1 LGPLARNRPL
11 RLGRLEARR
20 VGKRRDNKGKQQVAQ
35 ASGRTV
41 ELAVQRALAE
51 LDFAPGELAEDQF
64 EVTIVIPPEEG
75 FMGVG
80 AVDAVVEVA
89 LVGDEFDFYGP
100 EADAQPEELLDD
112 EYDDEEEG
120 DQYFYESGGAGEYG
134 DQGDVEESDGPE
146 AARLRAF
153 LQRVLREMG
162 LVARVRVTETVDEL
176 RAEIAGDELGILIGR
191 RGQTI
196 DAVEYLA
203 GIAVFPGTHPR
214 KHVELDAEGY
224 KDRRRRQI
232 ERVALRKADEAAKRG
247 RAVQLTP
254 MTPAERKIVH
264 LILRGRSDVVTA
276 SEGREPNR
284 SVVISPTR

>member
-1 LGPLARNRPL
+1 VAR
-11 RLGRLEARR
+11 
-20 VGKRRDNKGKQQVAQ
+20 RRDNQGRQQVAQ

-51 LDFAPGELAEDQF
+51 LDFAPGELAEDQY

-100 EADAQPEELLDD
+100 EADSQPEELLADDYEDD
-112 EYDDEEEG
+112 EYYDDEVA
-120 DQYFYESGGAGEYG
+120 YES
-134 DQGDVEESDGPE
+134 EESQPYDE
-146 AARLRAF
+146 TESDSEDAARLRVF
-153 LQRVLREMG
+153 LERIVREMG
-162 LVARVRVTETVDEL
+162 LAATVRVMETAEEL

-203 GIAVFPGTHPR
+203 GIAVFPGGHPR

-224 KDRRRRQI
+224 KDRRRHQI
-232 ERVALRKADEAAKRG
+232 ERVAIRKAEEAAKRG
-247 RAVQLTP
+247 RAVQLAP

-264 LILRGRSDVVTA
+264 LTLRGRKDVVTA
-276 SEGREPNR
+276 SQGREPNR

>member
-1 LGPLARNRPL
+1 MAR
-11 RLGRLEARR
+11 
-20 VGKRRDNKGKQQVAQ
+20 

-51 LDFAPGELAEDQF
+51 LDFAPGELAEDQY

-89 LVGDEFDFYGP
+89 LVGEEFDFYGP
-100 EADAQPEELLDD
+100 EDDTQPAELLKDD
-112 EYDDEEEG
+112 FEDEGYDEDEEYEEG
-120 DQYFYESGGAGEYG
+120 LRDSGGYG
-134 DQGDVEESDGPE
+134 DGGGAEKPE

-153 LQRVLREMG
+153 LGRVLQEMG
-162 LVARVRVTETVDEL
+162 LVADVRITEGPEEL
-176 RAEIAGDELGILIGR
+176 QAEITGDDLGILIGR

-196 DAVEYLA
+196 DALEYLA
-203 GIAVFPGTHPR
+203 GIAVFAGAQPR

-224 KDRRRRQI
+224 KERRRRQI

-247 RAVQLTP
+247 RPVQLAP
-254 MTPAERKIVH
+254 MTSAERKIVH
-264 LILRGRSDVVTA
+264 LALRGRNDVVTA
-276 SEGREPNR
+276 SQGREPNR
-284 SVVISPTR
+284 SVVISPMR

>member
-1 LGPLARNRPL
+1 M
-11 RLGRLEARR
+11 
-20 VGKRRDNKGKQQVAQ
+20 GKRRDNKGKQQVAQ

-51 LDFAPGELAEDQF
+51 LDFAPGELDEDQY

-89 LVGDEFDFYGP
+89 LVGEEFDFYGP
-100 EADAQPEELLDD
+100 EDDSQPPELLNDDFEDDGYERRD
-112 EYDDEEEG
+112 EYGRGFADSDGYEA
-120 DQYFYESGGAGEYG
+120 YESQDEA
-134 DQGDVEESDGPE
+134 DGPE
-146 AARLRAF
+146 AARLRQF
-153 LQRVLREMG
+153 LARVLKDMG
-162 LVARVRVTETVDEL
+162 LVARVRVTETSEEL
-176 RAEIAGDELGILIGR
+176 RAEVTGEELGILIGR

-203 GIAVFPGTHPR
+203 GIAVFPGAHAR

-224 KDRRRRQI
+224 KERRRRQI

-247 RAVQLTP
+247 RSVQLTP

-264 LILRGRSDVVTA
+264 LTLRNRTDVVTA
-276 SEGREPNR
+276 SQGREPNR
-284 SVVISPTR
+284 SVVISPAR

>member
-1 LGPLARNRPL
+1 
-11 RLGRLEARR
+11 
-20 VGKRRDNKGKQQVAQ
+20 VAQ

-51 LDFAPGELAEDQF
+51 LDFAPGELEDDQY

-89 LVGDEFDFYGP
+89 LVGEDFDFYGP
-100 EADAQPEELLDD
+100 EDDSQPVELLDD
-112 EYDDEEEG
+112 DFDDDG
-120 DQYFYESGGAGEYG
+120 YERRDEYG
-134 DQGDVEESDGPE
+134 RSFSEPGDYE
-146 AARLRAF
+146 AYENVDEADSPDAGRLRQF
-153 LQRVLREMG
+153 LSRVLKDMG
-162 LVARVRVTETVDEL
+162 LAARVRVTETGDEL
-176 RAEIAGDELGILIGR
+176 RAEVSGEELGILIGR

-203 GIAVFPGTHPR
+203 GIAVFPGVHAR
-214 KHVELDAEGY
+214 KHVEVDAEGY
-224 KDRRRRQI
+224 KERRRRQI

-247 RAVQLTP
+247 RSVQLTP

-264 LILRGRSDVVTA
+264 LTLRNRTDVVTA
-276 SEGREPNR
+276 SQGREPNR
-284 SVVISPTR
+284 SVVISPAR

>member
-1 LGPLARNRPL
+1 
-11 RLGRLEARR
+11 
-20 VGKRRDNKGKQQVAQ
+20 
-35 ASGRTV
+35 V

-51 LDFAPGELAEDQF
+51 LDYAPGELAEDQY
-64 EVTIVIPPEEG
+64 EVTIIIPPEEG

-89 LVGDEFDFYGP
+89 LVGDEFDFLGP
-100 EADAQPEELLDD
+100 EDDSMPEELLRHDVDEDLEDEELD
-112 EYDDEEEG
+112 EYERAPSRVWGEDGGSDDTP
-120 DQYFYESGGAGEYG
+120 D
-134 DQGDVEESDGPE
+134 

-153 LQRVLREMG
+153 LSRII
-162 LVARVRVTETVDEL
+162 DEL
-176 RAEIAGDELGILIGR
+176 GLSGEIRIKEGPEELTAEISGEDMGILIGR

-203 GIAVFPGTHPR
+203 SIAVFSGTHPR
-214 KHVELDAEGY
+214 RRVELDAEGY

-247 RAVQLTP
+247 RPVQLTP

-264 LILRGRSDVVTA
+264 LSLRGRTDVTTA
-276 SEGREPNR
+276 SQGREPNR
-284 SVVISPTR
+284 AVVITPVRDSRR

>member
-1 LGPLARNRPL
+1 VAK
-11 RLGRLEARR
+11 
-20 VGKRRDNKGKQQVAQ
+20 KRENKGRQQVAQ

-51 LDFAPGELAEDQF
+51 LDFAPGELDEDQY

-89 LVGDEFDFYGP
+89 LVGDDFDFYGP
-100 EADAQPEELLDD
+100 EDDRQPRELLKDD
-112 EYDDEEEG
+112 YDDVGYEQDDDGEDRYSASERYEDDGDEEG
-120 DQYFYESGGAGEYG
+120 LGTADGE
-134 DQGDVEESDGPE
+134 
-146 AARLRAF
+146 RLRRF
-153 LQRVLREMG
+153 LDRILREMG
-162 LVARVRVTETVDEL
+162 LIAQVHIVETGEEL
-176 RAEIAGDELGILIGR
+176 RAEIAGEDLGILIGR

-203 GIAVFPGTHPR
+203 GIAVFPGSHPR
-214 KHVELDAEGY
+214 RHVELDAEGY
-224 KDRRRRQI
+224 KERRRRQI

-247 RAVQLTP
+247 RPVQLTP

-264 LILRGRSDVVTA
+264 LTLRGRTDVVTA
-276 SEGREPNR
+276 SQGREPNR
-284 SVVISPTR
+284 SVVISPAR

>member
-1 LGPLARNRPL
+1 M
-11 RLGRLEARR
+11 
-20 VGKRRDNKGKQQVAQ
+20 
-35 ASGRTV
+35 
-41 ELAVQRALAE
+41 AE
-51 LDFAPGELAEDQF
+51 LDFAPGELADDQY

-89 LVGDEFDFYGP
+89 LVGEEFDFYGP
-100 EADAQPEELLDD
+100 SDDSQPAELLLDRFGD
-112 EYDDEEEG
+112 EYDEDE
-120 DQYFYESGGAGEYG
+120 DDVGGYSEREKYDDAGL
-134 DQGDVEESDGPE
+134 SDKPE

-162 LVARVRVTETVDEL
+162 LSAQIVITETPDEL
-176 RAEIAGDELGILIGR
+176 HAEIAGEDLGILIGR

-203 GIAVFPGTHPR
+203 GIAVFPGASAR

-224 KDRRRRQI
+224 KERRRRQV
-232 ERVALRKADEAAKRG
+232 ERVAVRKADEAVKRG
-247 RAVQLTP
+247 RAVQLPP

-264 LILRGRSDVVTA
+264 LLLRGRSDVETA
-276 SEGREPNR
+276 SQGREPNR
-284 SVVISPTR
+284 SVVISPVR

>member
-1 LGPLARNRPL
+1 M
-11 RLGRLEARR
+11 
-20 VGKRRDNKGKQQVAQ
+20 
-35 ASGRTV
+35 

-51 LDFAPGELAEDQF
+51 LDFAPGELDEEQY

-100 EADAQPEELLDD
+100 DADEQPPELLRDDYD
-112 EYDDEEEG
+112 EYDERDLGRGYDESGEYEEELP
-120 DQYFYESGGAGEYG
+120 ESGGT
-134 DQGDVEESDGPE
+134 E
-146 AARLRAF
+146 AVSLRRF
-153 LQRVLREMG
+153 LDRVLREMG
-162 LVARVRVTETVDEL
+162 LVAQIRVTETSEEL
-176 RAEIAGDELGILIGR
+176 RAEISGEDLGILIGR

-203 GIAVFPGTHPR
+203 GIAVFPGAYQR

-224 KDRRRRQI
+224 KERRRRQI

-264 LILRGRSDVVTA
+264 LTLRSRADVVTA
-276 SEGREPNR
+276 SQGREPNR
-284 SVVISPTR
+284 SVVISPAR

>member
-1 LGPLARNRPL
+1 MSNRRGDKGNRQLAR
-11 RLGRLEARR
+11 
-20 VGKRRDNKGKQQVAQ
+20 

-51 LDFAPGELAEDQF
+51 LDFAPGELADDQYQ
-64 EVTIVIPPEEG
+64 VTIIIPPEEG

-89 LVGDEFDFYGP
+89 LTEEALDFFGP
-100 EADAQPEELLDD
+100 RVDSQPDELL
-112 EYDDEEEG
+112 EMDEEDEDYDEDFSDELSLPAEG
-120 DQYFYESGGAGEYG
+120 
-134 DQGDVEESDGPE
+134 E
-146 AARLRAF
+146 AARLRIF
-153 LQRVLREMG
+153 LQRILKEFG
-162 LVARVRVTETVDEL
+162 LQAQVRITESPEEL
-176 RAEIAGDELGILIGR
+176 HAEITGDDLGIFIGR

-203 GIAVFPGTHPR
+203 SIAVFPGSHSR

-224 KDRRRRQI
+224 KERRQRQI
-232 ERVALRKADEAAKRG
+232 ERVALRKAQEAVKRG
-247 RAVQLTP
+247 RPVQLTP

-264 LILRGRSDVVTA
+264 LMLKTRDDVSTA

-284 SVVISPTR
+284 SVVITPLR